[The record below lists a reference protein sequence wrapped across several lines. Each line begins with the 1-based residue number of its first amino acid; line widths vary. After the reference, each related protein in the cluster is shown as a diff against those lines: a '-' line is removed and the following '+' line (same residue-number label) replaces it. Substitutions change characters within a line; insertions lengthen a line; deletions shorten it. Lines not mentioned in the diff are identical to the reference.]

1 MEVTSPADDRASP
14 TDDRAAIAARVAGF
28 DRVPILDPGLRA
40 ASVAVCVVIRR
51 RVPCLLITKRAAT
64 LRNHAGQWALPG
76 GRRDPGES
84 AADAAIRE
92 LREETSLQVPPG
104 DVLGVLDDYRTRSGY
119 IITPV
124 VIWGGP
130 LNVSLSGPVAEVA
143 QIYVIPLVDLDQPPE
158 LLRIPESHRPVLRL
172 PLRTGFVYAP
182 TAAVIYQFCQ
192 LARHGLTTRVAQF
205 DQPVFAW
212 R

>member
-1 MEVTSPADDRASP
+1 MQVTSPADDRAV
-14 TDDRAAIAARVAGF
+14 IAARLAGF
-28 DRVPILDPGLRA
+28 GRVPILEPGLRA

-84 AADAAIRE
+84 AEETAIRE

-119 IITPV
+119 VITPV

-143 QIYVIPLVDLDQPPE
+143 QVYVIPLADLDQPPQ
-158 LLRIPESHRPVLRL
+158 LLRIPESEKLVLRL
-172 PLRTGFVYAP
+172 PLLRGFVYAP
-182 TAAVIYQFCQ
+182 TAAMIYQFCQ

>member
-64 LRNHAGQWALPG
+64 LGNHPGQWALPG
-76 GRRDPGES
+76 ER
-84 AADAAIRE
+84 
-92 LREETSLQVPPG
+92 SLQVPPG

-143 QIYVIPLVDLDQPPE
+143 QVYVIPLADLDQPPQ
-158 LLRIPESHRPVLRL
+158 LLRIPESERPVLRL
-172 PLRTGFVYAP
+172 PLLRGFVYAP

-192 LARHGLTTRVAQF
+192 LARHGLTTRGAQLE
-205 DQPVFAW
+205 QPVLALAW
-212 R
+212 RR

>member
-1 MEVTSPADDRASP
+1 MVAGSAA
-14 TDDRAAIAARVAGF
+14 DDRAAIAARVAGF
-28 DRVPILDPGLRA
+28 ERVPISRPGLRP
-40 ASVAVCVVIRR
+40 ASVAICVLLQDDA
-51 RVPCLLITKRAAT
+51 PCLLITRRAAG
-64 LRNHAGQWALPG
+64 LRRHAGQWALPG
-76 GRRDPGES
+76 GSREPGES
-84 AADAAIRE
+84 VEDTALRE
-92 LREETSLQVPPG
+92 LREETGVEVEPG
-104 DVLGVLDDYRTRSGY
+104 DVLGILDDYRTRSGY
-119 IITPV
+119 VITPV

-130 LNVSLSGPVAEVA
+130 LNIALSGPVAEVA
-143 QIYVIPLVDLDQPPE
+143 QIYVIPLADLDRPPE
-158 LLRIPESHRPVLRL
+158 LLRIPESPRPVLRL

>member
-1 MEVTSPADDRASP
+1 MQARSPADDRAV
-14 TDDRAAIAARVAGF
+14 IAARLAGF
-28 DRVPILDPGLRA
+28 GRVPMDSPGLRA

-143 QIYVIPLVDLDQPPE
+143 QVYVIPLADLDQPPQ
-158 LLRIPESHRPVLRL
+158 LLRIPESDRPVLRL
-172 PLRTGFVYAP
+172 PLLTGFVYAP
-182 TAAVIYQFCQ
+182 TAALIYQFCQ
-192 LARHGLTTRVAQF
+192 LARHGLTIRVSQF